1 MVLSASLR
9 FQRPSPSAAP
19 VRRIEVRPLRWETDF
34 FEERMG
40 GLVLTEERGNG
51 PLNKQSD
58 TLSDAL
64 RSALREA
71 ELEGFRHLT
80 LRVRAEDLPAIW
92 AAERCG
98 LRLMDVAVDLK
109 FGLASTP
116 LPPRGDRLVRL
127 GRPDDGPAMRAMTV
141 GAFG

>member
-1 MVLSASLR
+1 MVLIASLR
-9 FQRPSPSAAP
+9 PQRPSPSGEL
-19 VRRIEVRPLRWETDF
+19 VRRIEVHPLNWETGF

-40 GLVLTEERGNG
+40 ALVLTEERGNG
-51 PLNKQSD
+51 PLSEQGD
-58 TLSDAL
+58 ALSDEL

-80 LRVRAEDLPAIW
+80 MRVRAEDLPAIW

-109 FGLASTP
+109 FNFAST
-116 LPPRGDRLVRL
+116 
-127 GRPDDGPAMRAMTV
+127 
-141 GAFG
+141 